1 MATLLDN
8 IDTIVLVMFENRS
21 FDHFLGHLSYDKLQT
36 QADGLLSPLSQE
48 QYENLYKGT
57 SYKPFRIPKDINLEA
72 DLPHEFDAVDT
83 QLAKSDVT
91 GAFTMSGFVEAYAKA
106 TGSNPNTQADP
117 MGFFSASQVP
127 ISSFLAQ
134 HFCVCDRWFCPLPS
148 STQPNRTMAFCGES
162 AIHNTKTRPIPANN
176 NIFDW
181 LTTNQVRWRDYHDG
195 LSFFALYPSL
205 WDHMLGKNFRDYEFL
220 FSDRLHEDSD
230 TAPQVILVE
239 PSYQDAPHI
248 GPDHPNDNH
257 APLAIGWG
265 EDFLRRTYEA
275 ISANK
280 ARWEK
285 TLMVVYYDEH
295 GGFFDHVPPP
305 LVTYST
311 TGNNPHHFASM
322 GPRVPALLI
331 SPLVEPGSVC
341 HDVFDHTS
349 VLQLLAEKFTP
360 GQPYSA
366 SVQARSQQPSGPK
379 SISVALTNTAPFLP
393 PHAPAGQIAVTS
405 ALGDSIAVAPTPS
418 QAMAQSFEMAAQNLL
433 KDEKPGMLEKYPE
446 LFQWRDA
453 VAKARGA
460 S

>member
-1 MATLLDN
+1 MAHLLDN

-21 FDHFLGHLSYDKLQT
+21 FDHFLGHLSYDKLQPEV
-36 QADGLLSPLSQE
+36 DGLVSPLSQE
-48 QYENLYKGT
+48 SYENLFQGT
-57 SYKPFRIPKDINLEA
+57 AYKPFRIPKDINLEA
-72 DLPHEFDAVDT
+72 DLPHELDAVET
-83 QLAKSDVT
+83 QLARSSVT
-91 GAFTMSGFVEAYAKA
+91 GQFTMSGFVEAYATA
-106 TGSNPNTQADP
+106 TGSNPNPQADP
-117 MGFFSASQVP
+117 MGFFSEKQVP

-162 AIHNTKTRPIPANN
+162 AIHTTKTQAISAKN

-181 LTTNQVRWRDYHDG
+181 LTANGVRWRDYHDG

-205 WDHMLGKNFRDYEFL
+205 WHHMLGKNFRDYEFL
-220 FSDRLHEDSD
+220 FSDRLHEDEA
-230 TAPQVILVE
+230 TAPQVIVVE
-239 PSYQDAPHI
+239 PSYQDAPHL
-248 GPDHPNDNH
+248 GSDQPNDNH

-265 EDFLRRTYEA
+265 EEFLRRTYEA
-275 ISANK
+275 ISANV

-305 LVTYST
+305 PVVYTT
-311 TGNNPHHFASM
+311 TGNNPHRFTSM

-331 SPLVEPGSVC
+331 SPFVQPGSVC
-341 HDVFDHTS
+341 HDLFDHTS

-366 SVQARSQQPSGPK
+366 SVAARSQQNPGPQ
-379 SISVALTNTAPFLP
+379 SLSVALTNAVPFLP
-393 PHAPAGQIAVTS
+393 PHAPAGQISVTS
-405 ALGDSIAVAPTPS
+405 ALGDSIAIAPSPT
-418 QAMAQSFEMAAQNLL
+418 QTMAQSFELATQDLL
-433 KDEKPGMLEKYPE
+433 KQQHNGMMAKYPE

-453 VAKARGA
+453 VAKARGTG
-460 S
+460 